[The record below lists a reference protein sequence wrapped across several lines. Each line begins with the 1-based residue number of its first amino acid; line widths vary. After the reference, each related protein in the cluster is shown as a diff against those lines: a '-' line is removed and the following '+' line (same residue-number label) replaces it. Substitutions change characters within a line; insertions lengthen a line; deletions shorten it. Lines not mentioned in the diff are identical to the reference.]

1 MTDEKSKV
9 IPLVV
14 YDADGTRR
22 VVGEGKLTLEETG
35 IRLEGHVSDPEV
47 AKMISA
53 SARTL
58 DGFSLKDP
66 PTQDQKE

>member
-22 VVGEGKLTLEETG
+22 VVGEGKLTLE
-35 IRLEGHVSDPEV
+35 GHVSDPEV

-53 SARTL
+53 SARIL

-66 PTQDQKE
+66 PTQDHQAGDEK